1 MPRVDWN
8 STIPVMAYGADDWGS
23 DDELDLECL
32 LEPKPPWSNI
42 SWQPIKWLSIGIT
55 IGYSVCR
62 YMK

>member
-1 MPRVDWN
+1 
-8 STIPVMAYGADDWGS
+8 MANGADEWWS
-23 DDELDLECL
+23 DDEYDLECI

-42 SWQPIKWLSIGIT
+42 SWQPIKWLAIGIT

>member
-1 MPRVDWN
+1 MPKVDWN
-8 STIPVMAYGADDWGS
+8 PTIPVIWLMGS
-23 DDELDLECL
+23 DDEYDLECL

-42 SWQPIKWLSIGIT
+42 SWQPIKWLAIGIT